1 MSEPDAC
8 PYMCHCHG
16 NMDVDIF
23 AVRYNRLNAT
33 PTGTSTKVKKER
45 SELHADDT
53 PIL

>member
-23 AVRYNRLNAT
+23 AVHTVGDAT
-33 PTGTSTKVKKER
+33 YSFIAASPKKTKKKR
-45 SELHADDT
+45 SERDT
-53 PIL
+53 RNP